1 MITTS
6 DIIKKLLEDNG
17 YRTLQE
23 FSNTA
28 GIGQSLFSKCV
39 RENCWTKQMLARV
52 GATLGKD
59 LSNLVTATIGTEK
72 YNEV

>member
-6 DIIKKLLEDNG
+6 DIILKLLKENG

-28 GIGQSLFSKCV
+28 GIGQSLFAKSVKK
-39 RENCWTKQMLARV
+39 NTWTKQMLARV

-59 LSNLVTATIGTEK
+59 LSNLATATIGSEK